1 LTSSKSIFTYIASQI
16 KQKIMKKTIL
26 TIFSMA
32 LAVHFVLGGGIVTN
46 TNQSA
51 SWVRSMVRDASVDV
65 DAVFYNPAG
74 LTHLEDGFYL
84 QVNSQT
90 ALQSRTVSSTFPTL
104 NDGTYE
110 GSTFVPVLPTGFA
123 VYKKGKLAISAGFTV
138 IGGGGSAVFDRGLP
152 EFEQD
157 ISTLPVALSALSTVD
172 QALAVTGYNA
182 DIEFSGSSA
191 YYGIQAGVS
200 YQLNNMISA
209 GIGGRYVMANN
220 AYEGHIK
227 DITVNTGV
235 GEMRADAFLNDFA
248 IPGVNQAADDLSALV
263 GLPDL
268 MTPFLPLIGSFT
280 LTQLAALLGSG
291 QIPEEQALVLS
302 AYLGSVE
309 NAYNFMELDPNV
321 HTLQQLNDGVVAAT
335 PVLSAQIVELQA
347 TSVQL
352 SAQKMLLGDNFVD
365 VTQSG
370 TGFTPIIS
378 VDLNFLDGDLG
389 LALKYEHKTTMKV
402 TTSVEQDDTGLYT
415 DGEEVTADMPAMI
428 SAGIRYNLTDAFRM
442 QTGFHYYLD
451 TNASYGKKDDDGL
464 FVNNG
469 DEVLVGGNTTTY
481 LSANSYEA
489 ALGLEY
495 DVNKMF
501 TFSGGVLYTSSSP
514 NDVYQS
520 GLSYTLNTT
529 TFGLGAKINVWKNL
543 DIDLGYS
550 NTSYVAYTKVLSDAN
565 FGSYEETYDKTA
577 SLFAVGLTFG
587 F

>member
-1 LTSSKSIFTYIASQI
+1 
-16 KQKIMKKTIL
+16 MKKTIL
-26 TIFSMA
+26 TIFSFA
-32 LAVHFVLGGGIVTN
+32 LVVQFVLGGGIVTN

-51 SWVRSMVRDASVDV
+51 AWVRSMVRDATVDV
-65 DAVFYNPAG
+65 DAVFFNPAG

-90 ALQSRTVSSTFPTL
+90 ALQSRTINSTFPTL
-104 NDGTYE
+104 NNGTYE

-157 ISTLPVALSALSTVD
+157 ISTLPVALAGLADISSALS
-172 QALAVTGYNA
+172 VTGYSA

-200 YQLNNMISA
+200 YQLNSMISA

-227 DITVNTGV
+227 DISLNTGV
-235 GEMRADAFLNDFA
+235 GDMRADAFLNDFA
-248 IPGVNQAADDLSALV
+248 IPGVNQAAEDLTALV
-263 GLPDL
+263 GLPEL
-268 MTPFLPLIGSFT
+268 MNPFLPLIGGFT
-280 LTQLAALLGSG
+280 LTQLEALLGSG
-291 QIPEEQALVLS
+291 QIPEEQALILS
-302 AYLGSVE
+302 AYTESVE
-309 NAYNFMELDPNV
+309 NAYAFMELDPNV

-335 PVLSAQIVELQA
+335 PVLSAQIVELEA

-352 SAQKMLLGDNFVD
+352 SAQKMLLGDNIVD

-370 TGFTPIIS
+370 TGFTPIVS
-378 VDLNFLDGDLG
+378 VDLSFLDGDLG

-402 TTSVEQDDTGLYT
+402 TTDVTQDDTGLYT
-415 DGEEVTADMPAMI
+415 DGEEVTSDMPAMI
-428 SAGIRYNLTDAFRM
+428 SAGVRYKFSDAFRM

-451 TNASYGKKDDDGL
+451 TNASYGKKDDNGL

-469 DEVLVGGNTTTY
+469 DEVTVGGNTTTY

-495 DVNKMF
+495 DVNEMF
-501 TFSGGVLYTSSSP
+501 TLSGGFLYTSSSP

-520 GLSYTLNTT
+520 GLSYTLNTS
-529 TFGLGAKINVWKNL
+529 TFGLGAKVHVMKNF

-550 NTSYVAYTKVLSDAN
+550 NTSYVAYTKAFSDAN
-565 FGSYEETYDKTA
+565 FGTYEETYDKTA
-577 SLFAVGLTFG
+577 SLFAIGVTLG